1 MSWIDIQP
9 YLIALG
15 LGLLIGL
22 QRESQQEHTAGI
34 RTITLIT
41 LLGAASAAL
50 GNWTIAAGALA
61 VTALMVASSFNPERK
76 DGAGYTTEVASLLA
90 YAIGALLVK
99 EQTLIACLL
108 AGATM
113 VLLQFKS
120 RLHGISK
127 RLNEADL
134 RAIGQLTLIG
144 LIILPLLPDQ
154 TYGPYNVINPFK
166 IWLMVVLIVGLSLLA
181 YFIGKFIDQRKGVL
195 AAGVLGG
202 LISSTATTVSMSTRA
217 KANANTSALLIS
229 VVLMIASTIVFAR
242 VLFEISLVALSR
254 FHELAY
260 PLIAMMGW
268 MVLVTLVF
276 FWKARQ
282 SDTPERADDGPPSDF
297 KAAVVFGLLY
307 ALVRIGVAAANDHF
321 GDQGVYIVAFI
332 SGLTDMDAITLSSA
346 QMVASDTIS
355 ADVGWRSILIGGMA
369 NLLFKG
375 GIAATLGPRRLIK
388 PIAIAFLISILGGLA
403 ILLFWP

>member
-1 MSWIDIQP
+1 MEIQP

-22 QRESQQEHTAGI
+22 QRESQQQHSAGI

-41 LLGAASAAL
+41 LLGAACATID
-50 GNWTIAAGALA
+50 NWTIAAGALA
-61 VTALMVASSFNPERK
+61 VTSLMVASTFSPQRK
-76 DGAGYTTEVASLLA
+76 DGAGFTTEIASLLA
-90 YAIGALLVK
+90 YVIGALLVK

-120 RLHGISK
+120 RLHGIST
-127 RLNEADL
+127 RLNDADL
-134 RAIGQLTLIG
+134 RAIGQLTLIS

-154 TYGPYNVINPFK
+154 AYGPYNVINPFR

-181 YFIGKFIDQRKGVL
+181 YFIGKFIDQRKGVV

-202 LISSTATTVSMSTRA
+202 LISSTATTVSLSTRA
-217 KANANTSALLIS
+217 KSHTNTSALMIS

-242 VLFEISLVALSR
+242 VLFEIALVALPR
-254 FHELAY
+254 FHDIAY

-268 MVLVTLVF
+268 MVLVTLVM
-276 FWKARQ
+276 FWKVRR
-282 SDTPERADDGPPSDF
+282 SESPERSDDGPPSDF

-355 ADVGWRSILIGGMA
+355 AEVGWRSILIGGMA
-369 NLLFKG
+369 NLVFKG
-375 GIAATLGPRRLIK
+375 GIVATLGPRRLLK
-388 PIAIAFLISILGGLA
+388 PLAIAFLVSILGGLA
-403 ILLFWP
+403 ILFFWP